1 MSERNNNLIFSI
13 MNKEYKTK
21 NKLMTKTVFIFKK
34 ANKGFEQKSDPT
46 GSTIITILPTTSKLC
61 D

>member
-1 MSERNNNLIFSI
+1 